1 MLRTAYHAC
10 ACLARRGNG
19 YRQVCRRALLGIN
32 VGTPKRTVPIDE
44 TIVVVADNGRVSS
57 IAIRIDLSGL
67 Y

>member
-1 MLRTAYHAC
+1 MR
-10 ACLARRGNG
+10 
-19 YRQVCRRALLGIN
+19 CRRALLGIN